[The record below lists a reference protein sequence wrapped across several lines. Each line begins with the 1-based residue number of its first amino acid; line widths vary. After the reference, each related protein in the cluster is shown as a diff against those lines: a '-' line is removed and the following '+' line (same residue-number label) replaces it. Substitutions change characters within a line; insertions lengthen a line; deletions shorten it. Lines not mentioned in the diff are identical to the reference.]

1 MTLMT
6 LKALK
11 RRPTRRPWKMMT
23 VMEVTIGA
31 VLIVSDSCDNKLV

>member
-1 MTLMT
+1 MEVFMTLMT

-11 RRPTRRPWKMMT
+11 RFPWKMMT

-31 VLIVSDSCDNKLV
+31 VLMVSDSCDNKLA